1 MNYERKLLAAIRRAD
16 FNYNLINKGD
26 IILIGVSGGKDSLA
40 LMGLLNIYRRFADKD
55 FKVVACFL
63 DLGFPKT
70 DISRIS
76 KYAEELDME
85 FIIED
90 CQDVY
95 PILNQHMTSKNI
107 LPCSICSRMKK
118 ASINAVAKRVGATK
132 VCFGH
137 HADDAIETLLMNMTH
152 GGRIA
157 TFSPKMHLERADII
171 FIRPLIYAR
180 EKDIKG
186 YAREKNLP
194 VLKSTCGNDVSSERA
209 EVKSILDSYYHRFPD
224 AYDNFLTMLVND
236 EKFDLWFDDFGNAD
250 GEGLFI
256 KKVRSYGDYIDSM
269 KVRTEVFVKEQGI
282 DYADEIDGTDSSAFE
297 YYVAYKDN
305 KPIGTVRIR
314 QAEERRFELGR
325 LAVLKEYRSQGIGFK
340 LMRYVEKMISH
351 KQAPITIEL
360 HAQERA
366 VEFYTKLGYHI
377 SGERYEEV
385 GIPHVPLA
393 KRIEK
398 PIMDKEKRK

>member
-16 FNYNLINKGD
+16 FNYDLITKGD
-26 IILIGVSGGKDSLA
+26 IVLIGVSGGKDSLA

-76 KYAEELDME
+76 KFAEELNME

-90 CQDVY
+90 CKDVY
-95 PILNQHMTSKNI
+95 PILKQHMTSKNI

-118 ASINAVAKRVGATK
+118 ASINAVAKRIGATK

-157 TFSPKMHLERADII
+157 TFSPKMHLERVDVV

-180 EKDIKG
+180 EKDIIG
-186 YAREKNLP
+186 YVKEKKLP
-194 VLKSTCGNDVSSERA
+194 VLKSTCGNDVASERA
-209 EVKSILDSYYHRFPD
+209 EVKSLLNNYYQRFDD
-224 AYDNFLTMLVND
+224 AYDNFLTMLIND

-256 KKVRSYGDYIDSM
+256 KKVKNYSDYINSM
-269 KVRTEVFVKEQGI
+269 KVRAEVFIKEQGI
-282 DYADEIDGTDSSAFE
+282 SYEDEIDETDGSIFD
-297 YYVAYKDN
+297 YYVAYKDH
-305 KPIGTVRIR
+305 KPVATARIR
-314 QAEERRFELGR
+314 QTEERKFELGR

-340 LMRYVEKMISH
+340 LMRYIEKMISH
-351 KQAPITIEL
+351 MLTPITIEL

-366 VEFYTKLGYHI
+366 LDFYIKLGYKI
-377 SGERYEEV
+377 NGARYEEV
-385 GIPHVPLA
+385 GIPHIPLA
-393 KRIEK
+393 KAIEK